1 MGTAR
6 GNEQSAS
13 YNMVIRAATL
23 QHAILAPLKRCCEL
37 QKQQQQQSKK
47 ATAAATAAAIAD
59 DIFGDVMYQHFKLK
73 KAQVST
79 LLLILLLQRLSY
91 FTGI

>member
-6 GNEQSAS
+6 GNEQSAA

-37 QKQQQQQSKK
+37 RQKQSKK
-47 ATAAATAAAIAD
+47 TPAATAAAAAD
-59 DIFGDVMYQHFKLK
+59 DIFEEVMYQHFTLK
-73 KAQVST
+73 KAQVSAP
-79 LLLILLLQRLSY
+79 LLILAL
-91 FTGI
+91 